1 MQDLQIELASEGHDI
16 QVVIINQSSA
26 QSAISGLVSRCEFPI
41 FQDTT
46 SVNAWAQHAGGK
58 DDIIIYNSDG
68 TLSSF
73 HEYTGGGSLSTNL
86 GSANGYGYVK
96 AKILEAY

>member
-1 MQDLQIELASEGHDI
+1 MQDLHTELVTEGHDI
-16 QVVIINQSSA
+16 DVVVINQSSA
-26 QSAISGLVSRCEFPI
+26 QSSLPGLVDRCEFPI

-46 SVNAWAQHAGGK
+46 TVNAWGLHAGGK

-73 HEYTGGGSLSTNL
+73 LEFGGSTSTNL
-86 GSANGYGYVK
+86 GSASGYNNVK